1 MGVCPLSASR
11 IIFQDCKKFHLIC
24 HDGSRFILVNV
35 EPCWSLRCC
44 RHSGQPLC
52 SGPVCAHVEH
62 CCPGCILEV
71 VGTHCPGE
79 WPRSPESCV
88 SLSTCFLLPSRL
100 SLQRT
105 VCDCAEVPA
114 EGYWEGVCSQ
124 VHQEAPP
131 VVQSPGSEPRG
142 DRAGGEHPAGDPAP
156 QHHHTA

>member
-1 MGVCPLSASR
+1 MCSSAAVFTEQVFMGVCPLSASR

-114 EGYWEGVCSQ
+114 EGY
-124 VHQEAPP
+124 
-131 VVQSPGSEPRG
+131 SPWDHSNAVTTSPTRENSVMKKV
-142 DRAGGEHPAGDPAP
+142 A
-156 QHHHTA
+156 